1 MNFLTL
7 SGVCAILFLGAL
19 SLSKSESV
27 PEPNV
32 NMIGFKH
39 LEKYRSEEVNPP
51 FRTAGMRLKE
61 PLYANDANFVHE
73 QIYIDNDG
81 KIVSRIEV
89 YNFGED
95 RVSCEAFDAKVW
107 AAVSKPES
115 LTFKVKSENEL
126 SGPMDVYLKRRAA
139 CDSDNA
145 YVTYLLSM
153 NSVSLA
159 HDEWESVPA
168 TLIDSDTW

>member
-73 QIYIDNDG
+73 QIYIDQA
-81 KIVSRIEV
+81 I
-89 YNFGED
+89 
-95 RVSCEAFDAKVW
+95 
-107 AAVSKPES
+107 
-115 LTFKVKSENEL
+115 VKSCV
-126 SGPMDVYLKRRAA
+126 G
-139 CDSDNA
+139 
-145 YVTYLLSM
+145 
-153 NSVSLA
+153 
-159 HDEWESVPA
+159 
-168 TLIDSDTW
+168 I